1 MPEGFVAAGAGKAI
15 LQNELRPAAV
25 KAILQNE
32 LRPAATSQSKKM
44 AVSQIAPGS
53 IYFLF
58 SRSNQNV
65 AAPSP
70 PSTHEGCRGPV
81 PCYNALAMG
90 GKRVIVLDYG
100 AGNLRSVARA
110 IEHAGFAPD
119 IAADPR
125 ALDDADAVVMPGVG
139 AAADTMRNL
148 GEHGFVEPLRQYI
161 AADRPFLG
169 VCMGYQALLSVS
181 EEGGEH
187 ACLDIVP
194 GRVRKLDG
202 AQGLKVPH
210 MGWNAVRQERE
221 HPAFAGIPDGSYFY
235 FVHSYY
241 PDPDDQSLVL
251 CRTEYGVTF
260 ASAIARKN
268 LVATQFHPEK
278 SGKAGLQLYRNFLTS
293 YA

>member
-1 MPEGFVAAGAGKAI
+1 MPRGDKRPATNTRPSTRSRQQNGAKSLAAPPNTTVERPKMPQTN
-15 LQNELRPAAV
+15 LQNLSFR
-25 KAILQNE
+25 QTN
-32 LRPAATSQSKKM
+32 RTSD
-44 AVSQIAPGS
+44 IPLAPDTT
-53 IYFLF
+53 
-58 SRSNQNV
+58 RR
-65 AAPSP
+65 
-70 PSTHEGCRGPV
+70 T
-81 PCYNALAMG
+81 CYNAFAMG

-148 GEHGFVEPLRQYI
+148 GEHGFIEPLRQYI
-161 AADRPFLG
+161 KADRPFLG

-187 ACLDIVP
+187 PCLDIVP

-241 PDPDDQSLVL
+241 PDPEDESLVL

-260 ASAIARKN
+260 ASAIARDN

-278 SGKAGLQLYRNFLTS
+278 SGKAGLQLYRNFLMS
-293 YA
+293 CA